1 MKEGFPSCSVVKDPP
16 VMQGMQVQSLFWEDA
31 LEKEIAHH
39 SDTVVWI
46 IPWTEEPG
54 KVKFIGSWRV

>member
-1 MKEGFPSCSVVKDPP
+1 MVKDPP
-16 VMQGMQVQSLFWEDA
+16 VMQGMQVQSLVWEDA

-39 SDTVVWI
+39 SDTVVLI